1 MFSDPQQ
8 GHEYLQVFGLYVEV
22 FQIWTLRQQN
32 EVPNIVQAKKYPE
45 VTMF

>member
-8 GHEYLQVFGLYVEV
+8 GHEYLQVFGLHVEV
-22 FQIWTLRQQN
+22 FQMWTSSQQN
-32 EVPNIVQAKKYPE
+32 EVPDIVQAKKYPE